1 MMLQRGLQLS
11 SAAPTCTRPVVTTT
25 NSRGVRQLTAA
36 TPSRSSSSKTTSSA
50 KDVLVP
56 SSRTSSPSEVQRGV
70 WAWPDIDASRKLALA
85 CSLAFV
91 LSNMDK
97 TNFTIAVIP
106 MGLEMG
112 WSSTTAGLVQ
122 SSFFWGFLLMQQ
134 QIDKQ
139 PATLLHRLACAPSPH
154 CTLHTL
160 PSFPCTLPAM
170 QLPAS
175 ILSSRFGGSN
185 VLPKGLAVWSGAT
198 ALIPFVAGSMPGL
211 CLTRALMGAGEA
223 VAPSAIVDMI
233 SRTVPPAKRASAVSF
248 AYGGL
253 HAGSLVGLLASPAI
267 IQAVGWPAV
276 FYSFGAVGGLWLLAF
291 AALVRNI
298 QASDPQLAAKLQ
310 PLLAPSAASTGS
322 SKARSAA
329 SLTHNQQQQQQEQGA
344 GIPYRALLRHRG
356 VHVLMATH
364 FAHNWHSFTMLAWLP
379 TYFTSA
385 LSVDLM
391 HAAQTALLPP
401 LAGLAASTAA
411 GLLGDSLLAR
421 GMPTSSVRKLMQ
433 TTAFLAPAAFL
444 AYAAQLPCTVETS
457 TTIVACI
464 TGALGLSSFSLAGL
478 YCSHQDMSPKY
489 ASVLLG
495 LTNLAGSLPGIV
507 GVATVGLL
515 YDATD
520 SWPIALFLPSG
531 VLMLGGAAV
540 FGLYSQHE
548 PVDFDALD
556 NSPFAIERQL
566 QRAWR
571 GSGAA
576 GVLAGAQAYLAPSW
590 AKMQRMREVAA
601 RKLSRWGASGQAVGA
616 RLVAKLGVPAGDGGE
631 GGVEAPGGQQQAA
644 GRAREPRAQPASQTV
659 RKSQWGQLGGS
670 RAARRQGN
678 SADSGSKG
686 DRQ

>member
-11 SAAPTCTRPVVTTT
+11 SAAPTCKRPVVTTT
-25 NSRGVRQLTAA
+25 TRGVRQLTAA

-56 SSRTSSPSEVQRGV
+56 SSRTSSPSEVQQGV

-91 LSNMDK
+91 LSNMGKSYQTLLRVYSSSRLLIELLLPAWPDK

-122 SSFFWGFLLMQQ
+122 SSFFWGFLL
-134 QIDKQ
+134 
-139 PATLLHRLACAPSPH
+139 
-154 CTLHTL
+154 
-160 PSFPCTLPAM
+160 M

-310 PLLAPSAASTGS
+310 PLSAPSAASTGS
-322 SKARSAA
+322 SKARSASSSA
-329 SLTHNQQQQQQEQGA
+329 HNQQQQEQGA

-531 VLMLGGAAV
+531 VLMVGGAAV

-556 NSPFAIERQL
+556 NSPFPIERQL
-566 QRAWR
+566 QRAWQ

-576 GVLAGAQAYLAPSW
+576 GVMAGAQASLAPSW
-590 AKMQRMREVAA
+590 ANIQRMREVAA
-601 RKLSRWGASGQAVGA
+601 RQLSRWGASGQAVGA

-631 GGVEAPGGQQQAA
+631 GGGVEAPGGQQQAA
-644 GRAREPRAQPASQTV
+644 GRATEPRAQPASQTV
-659 RKSQWGQLGGS
+659 RRSLWGQLGGS

-686 DRQ
+686 DR

>member
-11 SAAPTCTRPVVTTT
+11 SAAPTCKRPVVTTT
-25 NSRGVRQLTAA
+25 NARGVRQLTAA
-36 TPSRSSSSKTTSSA
+36 TPSRSSSSKTTRSA
-50 KDVLVP
+50 KDVLNP

-122 SSFFWGFLLMQQ
+122 SSFFWGFLL
-134 QIDKQ
+134 
-139 PATLLHRLACAPSPH
+139 
-154 CTLHTL
+154 
-160 PSFPCTLPAM
+160 M

-329 SLTHNQQQQQQEQGA
+329 SSAHNQQQQEQGA

-444 AYAAQLPCTVETS
+444 AYAAQV
-457 TTIVACI
+457 
-464 TGALGLSSFSLAGL
+464 
-478 YCSHQDMSPKY
+478 
-489 ASVLLG
+489 
-495 LTNLAGSLPGIV
+495 
-507 GVATVGLL
+507 
-515 YDATD
+515 
-520 SWPIALFLPSG
+520 
-531 VLMLGGAAV
+531 
-540 FGLYSQHE
+540 
-548 PVDFDALD
+548 
-556 NSPFAIERQL
+556 
-566 QRAWR
+566 
-571 GSGAA
+571 
-576 GVLAGAQAYLAPSW
+576 
-590 AKMQRMREVAA
+590 
-601 RKLSRWGASGQAVGA
+601 
-616 RLVAKLGVPAGDGGE
+616 
-631 GGVEAPGGQQQAA
+631 
-644 GRAREPRAQPASQTV
+644 
-659 RKSQWGQLGGS
+659 
-670 RAARRQGN
+670 
-678 SADSGSKG
+678 
-686 DRQ
+686 